1 MAFCMSAGV
10 GALGSAM
17 RGLRLG
23 GRPTP
28 SGAVGRAPAAAKPL
42 GFARGSTLAGKSL
55 SCSAVDTACL
65 GASTAHREVTE
76 SKYKLKTRKAAAKR
90 FKVTA
95 GGKVM
100 HRSPNKGHMLAKKSQ
115 NRKNR
120 LSLKTPL
127 KDGDVQTAKKMLPHA
142 DIRN

>member
-1 MAFCMSAGV
+1 MAKSLCFTH
-10 GALGSAM
+10 GSS
-17 RGLRLG
+17 L
-23 GRPTP
+23 
-28 SGAVGRAPAAAKPL
+28 S
-42 GFARGSTLAGKSL
+42 GKSL
-55 SCSAVDTACL
+55 CDSVVNTACA

-120 LSLKTPL
+120 LSLKNPL